1 MQSPYFRVSSP
12 GSGDVCCI
20 QLTCVFSPFRCG
32 GDIGIFLSVKRC
44 VLILLHNGNGWF
56 MNAPYLDTHGEVD
69 QGLRRGRPQYLNTK
83 RYSEIRKLWLQH
95 NIPIYVARQIEAT
108 YDIGGWTTL

>member
-1 MQSPYFRVSSP
+1 MLVYS
-12 GSGDVCCI
+12 GSNTH
-20 QLTCVFSPFRCG
+20 LSFFSCG